1 MSGIG
6 IGPGEIERILRGDE
20 ARRHAEA
27 QRRADER
34 RREEME
40 RTRVG
45 GSDRYDPRVENT
57 RATDLTGHKTQKRKS
72 RGC

>member
-1 MSGIG
+1 LREEVQEMSG

-45 GSDRYDPRVENT
+45 GSDRYDPTHEW
-57 RATDLTGHKTQKRKS
+57 KTHEPQI
-72 RGC
+72 